1 MSIKKNQKATDNA
14 EDILTTDTEELEE
27 VEETEERDDTELAK
41 QVDSEFQ
48 IAIKHMRPKWNKWV
62 TRLKLYNNQKRDD
75 TAVGD
80 PLLFTT
86 FQTVFASLY
95 DDKLQQEWTGRDE

>member
-1 MSIKKNQKATDNA
+1 MEKAMEATDIEQVDKKEPQKQNF
-14 EDILTTDTEELEE
+14 DSLIQ
-27 VEETEERDDTELAK
+27 
-41 QVDSEFQ
+41 QVDSEFTAG
-48 IAIKHMRPKWNKWV
+48 INYIRPKWNKWI

-75 TAVGD
+75 SAVGS

-95 DDKLQQEWTGRDE
+95 DDELTVEFEGKEA